1 MSRLVVCEFMSLD
14 AVAGAPGALGGF
26 EHGLPTLP
34 FWSAELARFERDE
47 LDAAGSLLLGRVTYT
62 RA

>member
-1 MSRLVVCEFMSLD
+1 MSRLVVSEFMSLD
-14 AVAGAPGALGGF
+14 AVAGAPYALGGF

-34 FWSAELARFERDE
+34 FWSDELARFKRDE